1 MRKFSLLLFFLPL
14 FSIAQVE
21 SAKRAVEQLCSPEFH
36 GRGYVNSGDSIAA
49 EFIAKGFKDAG
60 CRFFQTGPFQAF
72 QFQVNAFPGNMS
84 LSIDG
89 KVLNPGTDFVVDP
102 GSCSGKTTNRKFIEI
117 SVEDLFNTKNIKN
130 KLADAN
136 MQDGGRTKNLVGLLF
151 NESNLKGDT
160 LKKAKQLAK
169 EYNSTFA
176 VIEVVND
183 KFTWSVEQSQTNFP
197 FFQVQQ
203 SAFDASIGTWKV
215 DYDVLARLDQ
225 HTARN
230 VIAYVP
236 AKKKSKKYLIYTAH
250 YDHLGRMGQQAY
262 FPGGNDN
269 ASGTAMLLELA
280 AYYAK
285 NPADINVVFI
295 AFAGEEVGLLGSKY
309 YTENPVFPLEKI
321 AFLFNVD
328 IMGSGEDG
336 VTIVNATVFP
346 EHFKQ
351 FEAINQAKNYVVKT
365 GSRGPAA
372 NSDHYFFSEKGVPA
386 FFMYTMGPNKHYHD
400 VGDTYE
406 NLSFN
411 EFNDLFHLLVDFGQV
426 IPSIKYKA
434 PKKK

>member
-1 MRKFSLLLFFLPL
+1 MMLPFLAV
-14 FSIAQVE
+14 AQVE
-21 SAKRAVEQLCSPEFH
+21 SAKLTVETLCSPAFH
-36 GRGYVNSGDSIAA
+36 GRGYVNGGDSIAA
-49 EFIAKGFKDAG
+49 EYIAESFKNAG
-60 CRFFQTGPFQAF
+60 CQFFSSGPFQAF
-72 QFQVNAFPGNMS
+72 QFQVNHFPANMS
-84 LSIDG
+84 LSING
-89 KVLNPGTDFVVDP
+89 KNLQAGTEFVVDP
-102 GSCSGKTTNRKFIEI
+102 GSCSGTTKNLLFIE
-117 SVEDLFNTKNIKN
+117 VEVSDLFNPKLIKN
-130 KLADAN
+130 KLSMVN
-136 MQDGGRTKNLVGLLF
+136 NQGGGRSKNLVGLLF

-160 LKKAKQLAK
+160 LKKAKQLAR
-169 EYNSTFA
+169 EYNTTFA

-183 KFTWSVEQSQTNFP
+183 KFTWSVDQSQTNFP

-203 SAFDASIGTWKV
+203 SAMDVSLGKWQVA
-215 DYDVLARLDQ
+215 YDVLARLKQ

-236 AKKKSKKYLIYTAH
+236 AKKKSKKYLVYTAH
-250 YDHLGRMGQQAY
+250 YDHLGRMGQDTY

-280 AYYAK
+280 NYYVK
-285 NPADINVVFI
+285 NPTDVNVVFI

-336 VTIVNATVFP
+336 VTIVNATLFP
-346 EHFKQ
+346 EHFKR
-351 FEAINQAKNYVVKT
+351 FEAINQAKQYVVKT
-365 GSRGPAA
+365 GARGPAA

-400 VGDTYE
+400 VGDSFE

-411 EFNDLFHLLVDFGQV
+411 EFNDLFHLLLEFGQA
-426 IPSIKYKA
+426 IPTIKYKA